1 MLYDN
6 FVIIL
11 TVIQSTF
18 AGIKMG
24 KKSLHIIICLIF
36 ISSVISAQNQSK
48 DSAAK
53 VLDEVVVTA
62 TRTEN
67 KVSNIPLPVEV
78 ISAKSIQRSGSQKL
92 IDILQMQ
99 TGLVVANNPLGTSLQ
114 GYPNP
119 FGEGIQMQ
127 GLDPAY
133 TLILVDGEP
142 LVGRNAGILNL
153 GRIAIGNIKQIEI
166 IKGPATCLYGS
177 DALAGVINI
186 ITETPA
192 NNSLRFQTHYATNN
206 TLGLTAG
213 SSFIHNKT
221 SVELFANRYSSD
233 GYDLD
238 KNIYGK
244 TIDPFTDYSG
254 NAKVKIQ
261 FNEKTD
267 FTLSGRF
274 FSETQFNNYLIY
286 PEDNPEVVKGTTK
299 ETDGSL
305 FARLNHKISN
315 LVSYSASVYS
325 TYYHNNAAVFLQKN
339 DSFYERIE
347 LTDFLLRPEI
357 QVNFGKNPFSL
368 FTTGAGYNVEK
379 LNSTRY
385 SSVNKLNSGYVFV
398 QKQFLIK
405 GKTNIIAG
413 ARYDKNSLYS
423 AQLSPKIAVA
433 YKPKPNFILKGSIGA
448 GFKAPDFR
456 QQFLNFSNSLIGY
469 TLLGARELAHGLQML
484 KNNGEI
490 DPSIDIKPYLQTNDL
505 SPEKSIGINAGFDY
519 TIHENM
525 VLKINFFRNDISNLI
540 ESYNLPFNKTNN
552 QSIYSYKNLDRVF
565 TEGLEAAFTNNF
577 NRNFSVFAGYQ
588 FLIAKDKDVVK
599 DIKEG
604 QLYKRDPVT
613 YETTLV
619 TKEDYKGLYNRSKNN
634 ANLRLQYNNILYNAS
649 AFITAK
655 YRGSYGYSG
664 LHGFQNGSGVY
675 DDDRETV
682 IGFVLLNTTF
692 SKRFGRKWEAQL
704 GIENILNYTNK
715 TLMPNIFGRTY
726 FINLIFKPEKLKQK

>member
-1 MLYDN
+1 M
-6 FVIIL
+6 
-11 TVIQSTF
+11 
-18 AGIKMG
+18 GI
-24 KKSLHIIICLIF
+24 KSLHIIICLIF
-36 ISSVISAQNQSK
+36 ITSVVSAQKQGK

-67 KVSNIPLPVEV
+67 KVSNIPLPVEI
-78 ISAKSIQRSGSQKL
+78 ISAKNIQRSGSQKL

-99 TGLVVANNPLGTSLQ
+99 TGLVIASNPLGTSLQ

-186 ITETPA
+186 ITESPVENT
-192 NNSLRFQTHYATNN
+192 LRFQTHYATNN
-206 TLGLTAG
+206 TLGLTGAA
-213 SSFIHNKT
+213 SILNKKT

-267 FTLSGRF
+267 FTISGRY

-286 PEDNPEVVKGTTK
+286 PDDNAEVVKGTTK

-305 FARLNHKISN
+305 FARLNHKVN
-315 LVSYSASVYS
+315 NNVSYSASVYS
-325 TYYHNNAAVFLQKN
+325 TYYHNNAAVSLQKN

-347 LTDFLLRPEI
+347 LTDFLLRPEV
-357 QVNFGKNPFSL
+357 QVNIGKNPYSL
-368 FTTGAGYNVEK
+368 FTAGAGYNVEK

-385 SSVNKLNSGYVFV
+385 SSVNKLNSGYVFI

-405 GKTNIIAG
+405 DKTNIIAG
-413 ARYDKNSLYS
+413 ARYDKNSLYP

-469 TLLGARELAHGLQML
+469 TLLGARELAHGLQL
-484 KNNGEI
+484 LQSKGEI
-490 DPSIDIKPYLQTNDL
+490 APSIDIKPYLHPNDL

-519 TIHENM
+519 TIHENT
-525 VLKINFFRNDISNLI
+525 VFKINFFRNDITNLI

-565 TEGLEAAFTNNF
+565 TEGFEAGLNNNF
-577 NRNFSVFAGYQ
+577 NRNFSMFAGYQ

-599 DIKEG
+599 EIKEG
-604 QLYKRDPVT
+604 KLYKRDPVT

-619 TKEDYKGLYNRSKNN
+619 TKEEYKGLYNRSRNN
-634 ANLRLQYNNILYNAS
+634 ANLRLQYTNILYNAN

-655 YRGSYGYSG
+655 YRGGYGYSG
-664 LHGFQNGSGVY
+664 LDGFQNGSGVY

-682 IGFVLLNTTF
+682 KGFVLLNTTV
-692 SKRFGRKWEAQL
+692 SKKLGQKWEAQA
-704 GIENILNYTNK
+704 GIENILNYRNQM
-715 TLMPNIFGRTY
+715 LMPNIFGRTF
-726 FINLIFKPEKLKQK
+726 FINLIFKPEKIKQK